1 MSKHETPMTEGFWES
16 QAPGLF
22 FAEYQLVKRGA
33 DRSRRLV
40 DGLILPDEP
49 NGRGKWRDHIPL
61 TDKRVIVIQAKARPY
76 RMGMYLMGQALFSAR
91 LARLVCG
98 AASVRSILLCHDT
111 DSALLPL
118 LKPFPEVE
126 VWLSDP
132 KNPRQ
137 CKNGLTE
144 IRAQA
149 RPVGA
154 KRIAANIAKLP
165 GVSRRAKTP

>member
-22 FAEYQLVKRGA
+22 IAEYPLVQRGA
-33 DRSRRLV
+33 DRSQRLV

-49 NGRGKWRDHIPL
+49 NGRGKWRDHVSL
-61 TDKRVIVIQAKARPY
+61 TGKRVIVIQTKAS

-91 LARLVCG
+91 LALACG
-98 AASVRSILLCHDT
+98 AASVRSILLCYRPDA
-111 DSALLPL
+111 ALLPL

-132 KNPRQ
+132 KNARQ
-137 CKNGLTE
+137 CK
-144 IRAQA
+144 
-149 RPVGA
+149 
-154 KRIAANIAKLP
+154 RIN
-165 GVSRRAKTP
+165 

>member
-22 FAEYQLVKRGA
+22 IAEFPLVRAAADRGA
-33 DRSRRLV
+33 RLV

-49 NGRGKWRDHIPL
+49 NGRGKWRDHVSL
-61 TDKRVIVIQAKARPY
+61 TGRRVIVIQTNAK

-91 LARLVCG
+91 LALSSG
-98 AASVRSILLCHDT
+98 AASVRSILLCHKA

-118 LKPFPEVE
+118 SKPFPEVE

-132 KNPRQ
+132 LN
-137 CKNGLTE
+137 
-144 IRAQA
+144 A
-149 RPVGA
+149 RRC
-154 KRIAANIAKLP
+154 KRIN
-165 GVSRRAKTP
+165 